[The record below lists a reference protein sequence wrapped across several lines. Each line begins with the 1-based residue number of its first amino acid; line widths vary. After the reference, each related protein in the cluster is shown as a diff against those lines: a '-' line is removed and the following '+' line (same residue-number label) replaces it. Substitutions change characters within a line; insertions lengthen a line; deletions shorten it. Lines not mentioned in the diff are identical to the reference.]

1 MSAPGRPMPPLGDI
15 LRETNDLLAA
25 HRLPTCESVEPC
37 EDPDSWNWVV
47 FGCADGVRKYA
58 IKINIRH
65 PDSLYGQRTIANAVR
80 KASGLPIP
88 VHYCCSQNSNGLA
101 LMVMEYMPGEQLR
114 TALPRL
120 EPTLATSVA
129 EDLGKC
135 LGRFHRT
142 DLLEE
147 NQRLVAIPVDTRALV
162 HGWMAWCTETAAR
175 SSVRFDSH
183 EDWDAVKEGSMSAAQ
198 LLAGRSWLV
207 EQRERLRETLDRY
220 MASARDEPVE
230 VALMKGDQDVR
241 EFLCQVSGVPHI
253 SAMLDW
259 ERVLYGDPRYEVMVL
274 CHRLRL
280 MELDHLWA
288 DMRAGYEKETGRSL
302 CRSAGAMI
310 YLLFRAMGSVVRGP
324 RPDISIDIIKDILIH
339 EWTPFDAVSR

>member
-1 MSAPGRPMPPLGDI
+1 
-15 LRETNDLLAA
+15 
-25 HRLPTCESVEPC
+25 
-37 EDPDSWNWVV
+37 
-47 FGCADGVRKYA
+47 
-58 IKINIRH
+58 
-65 PDSLYGQRTIANAVR
+65 
-80 KASGLPIP
+80 
-88 VHYCCSQNSNGLA
+88 
-101 LMVMEYMPGEQLR
+101 
-114 TALPRL
+114 
-120 EPTLATSVA
+120 
-129 EDLGKC
+129 
-135 LGRFHRT
+135 
-142 DLLEE
+142 
-147 NQRLVAIPVDTRALV
+147 
-162 HGWMAWCTETAAR
+162 
-175 SSVRFDSH
+175 
-183 EDWDAVKEGSMSAAQ
+183 MSAAQ